1 MACVS
6 ARLVIFS
13 NNRNIMYP
21 CSHETTS
28 SGRDTG
34 NTSLKKKKVDNS
46 RKWDM
51 KHGIE
56 NKYFRRIKDTENLHI
71 VSCAEKIQFLF
82 LALV

>member
-1 MACVS
+1 MK
-6 ARLVIFS
+6 
-13 NNRNIMYP
+13 P
-21 CSHETTS
+21 HHQGETQEI
-28 SGRDTG
+28 
-34 NTSLKKKKVDNS
+34 LALKKKVDNS